1 MSNETL
7 TILLIGDNPANVRRI
22 RKKLVCYASAIC
34 VYVVENLADAR
45 KYLGQAHPDLAI
57 ADQNLP
63 DGSGHDLL
71 ADGWPLPI
79 IILTGHDGNLGSEE
93 DFFPGDGE
101 HLVKGDKVL
110 EELPRLLLEI
120 HQRQQFLK
128 KELSREAYPEKE
140 EIFLQKFVG
149 GLPRRFWSS
158 GASITLC
165 R

>member
-1 MSNETL
+1 MPNETL

-22 RKKLVCYASAIC
+22 RKKLVSYASAIC
-34 VYVVENLADAR
+34 LYVVDNLADAR
-45 KYLGQAHPDLAI
+45 KYLGQMHPDLAI

-79 IILTGHDGNLGSEE
+79 IILTGHDGNLGAQAA
-93 DFFPGDGE
+93 FFSGVGE
-101 HLVKGDKVL
+101 HLVKSDKVL

-120 HQRQQFLK
+120 HQRQHFLK
-128 KELSREAYPEKE
+128 KGHGRETYPEKE
-140 EIFLQKFVG
+140 EIFLKKFVG